1 MKGFVYKRTS
11 IVAMIAGAQ
20 LMTGCALMAEKT
32 NTLTDERIL
41 SETSGALG
49 YAPADLTL
57 VSRRTSGTNTYVAL
71 KAKDGKE
78 FNCIIN
84 GGNWVSFGATN
95 PPSCAKK
102 GEVLRAGPPGM

>member
-1 MKGFVYKRTS
+1 MKGSIFKQMAVVA
-11 IVAMIAGAQ
+11 IVAGVQ
-20 LMTGCALMAEKT
+20 FMTGCALMAEKT

-49 YAPADLTL
+49 YAPADLVL
-57 VSRRTSGTNTYVAL
+57 LSRRTAGTNTYVAL
-71 KAKDGKE
+71 KAKDGRE

-95 PPSCAKK
+95 PPICAKK
-102 GEVLRAGPPGM
+102 GEVLKAGPGM